1 MNATWYERGTEKPE
15 EDEDEQEGL
24 PELIEHRG
32 IVGDRHLVAVQ
43 TFDIARLT
51 THAVP
56 VVPETFIA
64 VSGMGP
70 KDDSNGSGK
79 TSFLIAVSLLLA
91 DPQWRLESNH
101 GRDASGILFKPDAA
115 GVDWAQQIPAA
126 SHGYV
131 VGVFAHD
138 RPDASGGRE
147 ALAASGPLQGALTV
161 WVRIAASAPYVLA
174 NWTEGIHV
182 ADAADDAERAA
193 QADTLWQELGS
204 ASRLSAHRMADA
216 LYGNAPRC
224 LTYLDTPLRPAVPSL
239 LSQQMTAMEPHD
251 IGEALIALSGM
262 THLLEQEAARRGKAL
277 EHAAQLE
284 KARDEHALALADEE
298 AVLEGVRARAAARTA
313 LEEGRHAWRRY
324 LAACYLEAAQ
334 ADRKLAADLEDKEQ
348 QVVQAQELLDGAEE
362 KLRELTAATDLA
374 AAAAAARQE
383 WVDAKQVTEQAAT
396 QRTSAATRR
405 DIIRQSMAPL
415 RPSAGVWRGSPVAD
429 ARSALEAARE
439 VLYVARQQ
447 KADADSALSRAQR
460 LEEAARQGR
469 SGAAGQALE
478 ILDGHGVS
486 AAGLMDQ
493 LQLEESVR
501 AQWEARLW
509 PWRDA
514 VVVPWGQA
522 ERAREILRGLPGAQV
537 VAADPA
543 DGTGSGGGALPQG
556 VRSGR
561 ALAGFFGTLQKRTT
575 ALDDPPAA
583 YDAGLSLA
591 VVGGFQAPIA
601 GRDARVA
608 QAVAHRRR
616 CEDEVSTAAE
626 GLAAAESEFEVAE
639 IEHKAAVAAR
649 DLAALEEQASALDE
663 AIAEADD
670 KATAARSAE
679 DERHDAW
686 EQAQN
691 ALTAH
696 AQAVTTAKLT
706 RDAADKTYK
715 ERAKERTALSKAR
728 AEVSCP
734 QWQRLW
740 GAPAEEAAELLRATA
755 PGTPAPRPGR
765 LRRNVEDHLRNAYEH
780 YGLPA
785 GAVTGVVDE
794 DLLLAQHLRDAFE
807 EEEASALPR
816 TGFDEVA
823 APLQIR
829 LDGHSDKDAVEAAR
843 IASGRLLREE
853 ALAKLTRAAERSGHT
868 LQALQDMIEHH
879 VEGLLAQISD
889 AFNALDRQRGG
900 DGARLD
906 YTSVRPEG
914 ARPWRWQVT
923 PRWKRSPRG
932 AFVHYRENANGAQVK
947 VHAIQLVLA
956 AVLADAE
963 TRGRVLILDELGNS
977 LGEVNRKDMLAALR
991 DVARRQ
997 HLTILGTCQDSVLV
1011 DAADVCDELLWFV
1024 HASSS
1029 DAYNQPTRTWG
1040 HDSDGKRVELTA
1052 DWITA
1057 GRSHA

>member
-1 MNATWYERGTEKPE
+1 MNGTWHERGAEKP
-15 EDEDEQEGL
+15 DEDEQEGL
-24 PELIEHRG
+24 PELVEHRG

-56 VVPETFIA
+56 VVPETFVA

-115 GVDWAQQIPAA
+115 GVDRAQQIPAA

-147 ALAASGPLQGALTV
+147 ALAASGLLQGALTV

-182 ADAADDAERAA
+182 ADDAERAA

-204 ASRLSAHRMADA
+204 ATRLSAHRMADA

-362 KLRELTAATDLA
+362 KLRELTAATGLA
-374 AAAAAARQE
+374 AAAAAASQE
-383 WVDAKQVTEQAAT
+383 WVDAKQVTEQAAA

-405 DIIRQSMAPL
+405 DVIRQSMALL

-429 ARSALEAARE
+429 ARSALEAATDA
-439 VLYVARQQ
+439 LYAARQQ
-447 KADADSALSRAQR
+447 KAGADSALSRAQR

-469 SGAAGQALE
+469 SGAAGHALE

-514 VVVPWGQA
+514 VVVPCGQA

-543 DGTGSGGGALPQG
+543 DGTGSGGGALPPG

-561 ALAGFFGTLQKRTT
+561 ALAGFFGTLQERTT

-583 YDAGLSLA
+583 YDAGLSLT

-616 CEDEVSTAAE
+616 YEEEVSTAAE
-626 GLAAAESEFEVAE
+626 GLAAAESEFEVTE

-670 KATAARSAE
+670 KTTAARSAE
-679 DERHDAW
+679 EERHDAW

-691 ALTAH
+691 DLTTH

-706 RDAADKTYK
+706 RDAAAKTYK
-715 ERAKERTALSKAR
+715 ERAKEHTALVRAR
-728 AEVSCP
+728 TEISCP
-734 QWQRLW
+734 QWHLLW
-740 GAPAEEAAELLRATA
+740 GAPAEEATELLEATS
-755 PGTPAPRPGR
+755 PGTPVPRPGR

-785 GAVTGVVDE
+785 GAITGVVDE

-816 TGFDEVA
+816 TGFDKVA
-823 APLQIR
+823 APPA
-829 LDGHSDKDAVEAAR
+829 DPA
-843 IASGRLLREE
+843 GRPQRQGCRRSRPDHLRP
-853 ALAKLTRAAERSGHT
+853 
-868 LQALQDMIEHH
+868 
-879 VEGLLAQISD
+879 LLA
-889 AFNALDRQRGG
+889 RGG
-900 DGARLD
+900 LGQAH
-906 YTSVRPEG
+906 SCG
-914 ARPWRWQVT
+914 
-923 PRWKRSPRG
+923 
-932 AFVHYRENANGAQVK
+932 GAQRA
-947 VHAIQLVLA
+947 HSPGSA
-956 AVLADAE
+956 
-963 TRGRVLILDELGNS
+963 
-977 LGEVNRKDMLAALR
+977 
-991 DVARRQ
+991 
-997 HLTILGTCQDSVLV
+997 
-1011 DAADVCDELLWFV
+1011 
-1024 HASSS
+1024 
-1029 DAYNQPTRTWG
+1029 G
-1040 HDSDGKRVELTA
+1040 HDRTSRRRAVRA
-1052 DWITA
+1052 DQRHLQCVGPAA
-1057 GRSHA
+1057 GR

>member
-1 MNATWYERGTEKPE
+1 MNDTWNQDGTEEPG
-15 EDEDEQEGL
+15 EDGEEGL
-24 PELIEHRG
+24 PELVEHRG
-32 IVGDRHLVAVQ
+32 IVGGRHLVAVQ

-56 VVPETFIA
+56 LVPETFVA

-101 GRDASGILFKPDAA
+101 GLYASGILFKPDAA
-115 GVDWAQQIPAA
+115 GVDRAQQMPAA

-138 RPDASGGRE
+138 RPGSYHADGAVTGDELGE
-147 ALAASGPLQGALTV
+147 GALTV
-161 WVRIAASAPYVLA
+161 WVRIAATAPYVQA
-174 NWTEGIHV
+174 NWAEGVHV
-182 ADAADDAERAA
+182 ADDASDAERAV
-193 QADTLWQELGS
+193 QADALWQELGS
-204 ASRLSAHRMADA
+204 ASRLSARRMADA

-262 THLLEQEAARRGKAL
+262 SHLLEQEGARRGKAL

-298 AVLEGVRARAAARTA
+298 TVLEGVRARGTARGA

-324 LAACYLEAAQ
+324 VAACYLQAAT

-348 QVVQAQELLDGAEE
+348 RVAQAGTLVAGAEE
-362 KLRELTAATDLA
+362 RLRELTATTGLA
-374 AAAAAARQE
+374 AAASAARQK
-383 WVDAKQVTEQAAT
+383 WVDARQITEEAAAN
-396 QRTSAATRR
+396 RTSAATQRDIVRR
-405 DIIRQSMAPL
+405 DMAPL
-415 RPSAGVWRGSPVAD
+415 RPSAGLWRGTPVAD
-429 ARSALEAARE
+429 ARSALEAARNA
-439 VLYVARQQ
+439 LYAARQE
-447 KADADSALSRAQR
+447 KTGADSALSQSRR
-460 LEEAARQGR
+460 LEDAARQGR
-469 SGAAGQALE
+469 SGVAGQALE
-478 ILDGHGVS
+478 ILDGHGIS

-493 LQLEESVR
+493 LQLEESAR
-501 AQWEARLW
+501 APWEARLW

-514 VVVPWGQA
+514 VVVPCGEA
-522 ERAREILRGLPGAQV
+522 ERARGFLRDLPGAQV
-537 VAADPA
+537 IAADPG
-543 DGTGSGGGALPQG
+543 DRTGGAGGVLPQG

-561 ALAGFFGTLQKRTT
+561 ALAGFLGMLQERMT

-601 GRDARVA
+601 GRDARMA
-608 QAVAHRRR
+608 RAVAHRRQ
-616 CEDEVSTAAE
+616 CADDVSAAVE
-626 GLAAAESEFEVAE
+626 GLGTAMSEFEVAE
-639 IEHKAAVAAR
+639 IEHNAAVAAR
-649 DLAALEEQASALDE
+649 DLAALEEQASTLEDT
-663 AIAEADD
+663 ITEADD
-670 KATAARSAE
+670 KVTAARDAE
-679 DERHDAW
+679 ERLHDAW
-686 EQAQN
+686 ERDQSAV
-691 ALTAH
+691 TAH
-696 AQAVTTAKLT
+696 DQAVTTAKLT
-706 RDAADKTYK
+706 RDAASKAYK
-715 ERAKERTALSKAR
+715 EQVKEHTALVRAR
-728 AEVSCP
+728 AEIACP
-734 QWQRLW
+734 QWQQLW
-740 GAPAEEAAELLRATA
+740 SASEREAAELLEATD
-755 PGTPAPRPGR
+755 PGTPVPRPGR
-765 LRRNVEDHLRNAYEH
+765 LRRKVEDHLRDAYEA

-785 GAVTGVVDE
+785 GAVAGVDE
-794 DLLLAQHLRDAFE
+794 DLLLAQRLRAAFA

-816 TGFDEVA
+816 TVFGEVA

-829 LDGHSDKDAVEAAR
+829 LDGHADKDAIEAAR
-843 IASGRLLREE
+843 IASGRSLRKQ
-853 ALAKLTRAAERSGHT
+853 ALVKLTTAAERSEHT

-879 VEGLLAQISD
+879 VEGLFAQISD
-889 AFNALDRQRGG
+889 AFNVLDRQRGS
-900 DGARLD
+900 DGARLE
-906 YTSVRPEG
+906 YNSVRPEG

-1029 DAYNQPTRTWG
+1029 DAYNQPTRAWG
-1040 HDSDGKRVELTA
+1040 HDADGQRVELTA

-1057 GRSHA
+1057 GRSDA